1 MNKTPDSKAVKLNT
15 KTQIMMMREFIGNA
29 LDSRAKLLRGLLD
42 GENRSI
48 DDACKYPETI
58 TPENYQLM
66 YDREGLGY
74 RVVKA
79 WPEET
84 WSQDFLVTEN
94 ADPEL
99 TEFEKAWEGFA
110 LQHNVYHYLARLDEQ
125 AGIGDFGV
133 LLLGINDG
141 KKLSEPVDGIVLD
154 GEQTGRMAGNGVKNR
169 KLLYMSVFPRKSVKV
184 AAIEVRT
191 DNPRY
196 RAPTKYT
203 LSMTNMI
210 DGHADSIE
218 DVEVHWTRIIPFADL
233 CESSD
238 ISGKPRQMPVWNRL
252 LDVRKICGGSAEM
265 FWKGGFPGYSFEKYE
280 SMEDATLDVDS
291 LRDEISEFLN
301 GLNRFFAAEG
311 GKLVAHQASVASP
324 MDHMMVQLKM
334 VAMTVGIP
342 WRILFGSEEAK
353 IAGQQDRESLDS
365 RVDVRRSRV
374 IIPRLVRP
382 FIDRLITMGILPVP
396 VGDENNQAYG
406 GMSYPYNVAWP
417 ARAEGSPKEQAET
430 SLVLID
436 ILVKYIQGDCESV
449 LPLEVLLTR
458 YLSFTDAE
466 AKELADTARK
476 RIEEMDDE
484 NEDDDLQSDD
494 SDTSNDNTNDNN
506 ADNNADDSANEEA

>member
-1 MNKTPDSKAVKLNT
+1 MNQTPESSKIKLNT
-15 KTQIMMMREFIGNA
+15 KSQIAIMREFMRNA
-29 LDSRAKLLRGLLD
+29 MDSRANLLRGMLD

-48 DDACKYPETI
+48 NDACKYPATI
-58 TPENYQLM
+58 TPEDYQQM

-94 ADPEL
+94 AESEL

-110 LQHNVYHYLARLDEQ
+110 LQHNAYHYLARLDEQ

-154 GEQTGRMAGNGVKNR
+154 GEMTGRKIGNGNTNR
-169 KLLYMSVFPRKSVKV
+169 RLLYMSVFSRNMVKV
-184 AAIEVRT
+184 AAIETRS

-210 DGHADSIE
+210 DGHVENIDE
-218 DVEVHWTRIIPFADL
+218 VEVHWTRIIPFADL

-265 FWKGGFPGYSFEKYE
+265 FWKGGFPGYSFEKYPD
-280 SMEDATLDVDS
+280 MEAAELDVDS

-353 IAGQQDRESLDS
+353 VAGQQDRESLDS

-374 IIPRLVRP
+374 IIPRMVRP
-382 FIDRLITMGILPVP
+382 FIDRLITMNILPEP

-406 GMSYPYNVAWP
+406 GLSYPYNVAWP
-417 ARAEGSPKEQAET
+417 ARAEGSPKEIAET
-430 SLVLID
+430 NLVLID
-436 ILVKYIQGDCESV
+436 ILVKYIQGDCESI

-458 YLSFTDAE
+458 YLGFTEAE
-466 AKELADTARK
+466 AKELADNARK
-476 RIEEMDDE
+476 RIEDMDDE
-484 NEDDDLQSDD
+484 NEDDDLQTPPQQDDEQDD
-494 SDTSNDNTNDNN
+494 STVNEDDNSED
-506 ADNNADDSANEEA
+506 A